1 MKTYEYPQNL
11 IDYLTEQESE
21 GNEIFITHTNDAVA
35 FIIPQ
40 KGLDKWVVYIEW
52 YNGQDGFELVN
63 ITASAFDR
71 LTKVMAE
78 Q

>member
-1 MKTYEYPQNL
+1 MKNYEYPQNL
-11 IDYLTEQESE
+11 MDYLTEQEYD
-21 GNEIFITHTNDAVA
+21 GNEIFITHTNDGVA

-40 KGLDKWVVYIEW
+40 KSFHKWVVYIEW
-52 YNGQDGFELVN
+52 YNGQDDFELVN

-71 LTKVMAE
+71 LGKVMAE